1 MDGYEA
7 VVADSRCGIDEKGCE
22 VSMKLIILA
31 GGSGT
36 RLFPLSR
43 SCYPKQFLKIAG
55 NKSLLQQ
62 TIERFKGLVQA
73 EDILVVTNK
82 DYIFHVQSDL
92 QEIGAEKAHIITE
105 PVACN
110 TAPAIALA
118 VACCQDVMQC
128 GADESLFVSPADH
141 VISPVGEF
149 QKIVLAADAI
159 CRQTNNIVTLGVV
172 PTKPETGYGYIH
184 AGKEK
189 TLDGYKVEGFKEKPD
204 LETAKAYLASGKYYW
219 NAGMFAFTAQTMTQA
234 LAEYAPDIFAV
245 SSQGYQNALD
255 NFADMPNISIDYAVA
270 EKSNNI
276 VVVPMQSVNWNDVG
290 SFDAIDEVLPAVDGN
305 IISGDVITADSQ
317 NNMILGSDRLVSA
330 IGVNDL
336 IVVDTPDVLLISEK
350 GKSQDVK
357 KVVEKLKEQNRKEIN
372 ENVTMYRPWG
382 SYTILAEGD
391 GFKVKKITVKPGAKL
406 SLQMHYHRSEHWM
419 VISGTGKLTLDDKVV
434 VFKEN
439 ESTYIPIAVKHRL
452 ENPGRIP
459 LSIIE
464 VQNGK
469 YLGEDDIVRFDDVY
483 GR

>member
-1 MDGYEA
+1 
-7 VVADSRCGIDEKGCE
+7 
-22 VSMKLIILA
+22 MKLIILA

-62 TIERFKGLVQA
+62 TIERFRGLVQA
-73 EDILVVTNK
+73 EDILIVTNK

-92 QEIGAEKAHIITE
+92 QEIDAQKAHIIIE
-105 PVACN
+105 PAARN

-118 VACCQDVMQC
+118 LSYCKDVIQC
-128 GADESLFVSPADH
+128 GDDESLFVTPADH
-141 VISPVGEF
+141 VISPAGAF
-149 QKIVLAADAI
+149 QKLVLAADAI
-159 CRQTNNIVTLGVV
+159 CKETDNIVTLGVM
-172 PTKPETGYGYIH
+172 PAKPETGYGYIH
-184 AGKEK
+184 AGKEAVGG
-189 TLDGYKVEGFKEKPD
+189 GYKVEGFKEKPN
-204 LETAKAYLASGKYYW
+204 LETAKKYLATGGYYW
-219 NAGMFAFTAQTMTQA
+219 NAGMFAFTVQTMMQA
-234 LAEYAPDIFAV
+234 LEKDAPDIFAI
-245 SSQGYQNALD
+245 SSQGYQNTLD
-255 NFADMPNISIDYAVA
+255 KFADMPNISIDYAVA
-270 EKSNNI
+270 EKSKNI
-276 VVVPMQSVNWNDVG
+276 VVVPMEHVYWNDIG
-290 SFDAIDEVLPAVDGN
+290 SFDAIDEVLPKVDGN
-305 IISGDVITADSQ
+305 VISGDVIAADSQ

-330 IGVNDL
+330 ICVKYL

-357 KVVEKLKEQNRKEIN
+357 KLVEKLKKDNRKEIN

-382 SYTILAEGD
+382 SYTILAEGE
-391 GFKVKKITVKPGAKL
+391 GFKVKKITVNPGAKL
-406 SLQMHYHRSEHWM
+406 SLQMHYHRSEHWT
-419 VISGTGKLTLDDKVV
+419 VINGTGKLTLDDKVV

-439 ESTYIPIAVKHRL
+439 ESTYIPVAVKHRL

-469 YLGEDDIVRFDDVY
+469 YLGEDDIIRFDDVY